1 MIILKFEGFIHE
13 KSNTQFYCHK
23 RILKN
28 VLNSFKII
36 FPLAGFMLVK
46 SSNNSLSEQQT
57 WLGIFLIV

>member
-57 WLGIFLIV
+57 